1 MMMKKQSF
9 ASLKPMAKSSS
20 SSTLLNTAKFLIDFD
35 HAHRSTNSSLAV
47 QSFTIKS
54 VEYNTKTMLHDVTLS
69 LNQNQRPSTMTDIGE
84 QIKQYVNYILLQ
96 RRNDNHNDIDDRIMA
111 INNNKFDSTKTS
123 SLTMMNLDHN
133 LT

>member
-1 MMMKKQSF
+1 
-9 ASLKPMAKSSS
+9 
-20 SSTLLNTAKFLIDFD
+20 
-35 HAHRSTNSSLAV
+35 
-47 QSFTIKS
+47 
-54 VEYNTKTMLHDVTLS
+54 MLHDVTLL

-84 QIKQYVNYILLQ
+84 QIKRYVNYILLQ
-96 RRNDNHNDIDDRIMA
+96 RQNDNHNDIDDRIMA